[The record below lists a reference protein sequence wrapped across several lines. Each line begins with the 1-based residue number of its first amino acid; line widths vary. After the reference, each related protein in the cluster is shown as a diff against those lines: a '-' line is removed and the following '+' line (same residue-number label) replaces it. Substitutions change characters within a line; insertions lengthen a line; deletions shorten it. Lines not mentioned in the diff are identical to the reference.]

1 MIPLTDAVHFS
12 VYFTNELDR
21 VDLLAVF
28 ENGKLK
34 TVKRVVSFNEALNKP
49 KPKKAIPKPRRI
61 VLELA
66 KEIPKDRYKGLSDI
80 LEEHERRG

>member
-1 MIPLTDAVHFS
+1 M
-12 VYFTNELDR
+12 
-21 VDLLAVF
+21 LAVF

-49 KPKKAIPKPRRI
+49 KPKKVIPKPRRS